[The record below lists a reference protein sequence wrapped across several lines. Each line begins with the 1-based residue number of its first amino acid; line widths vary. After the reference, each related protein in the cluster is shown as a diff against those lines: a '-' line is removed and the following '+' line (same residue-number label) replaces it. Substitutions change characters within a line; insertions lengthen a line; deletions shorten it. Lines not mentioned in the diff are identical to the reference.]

1 MDSINPP
8 GRSASG
14 WQAQNWPPV
23 ITHKSTPPFWLS
35 SPSAPASGGMKR
47 VSGYPLPGR
56 QLQAAGSQ
64 SLLQKA
70 LSTLQKQVEA
80 DSVQSPFPPE
90 APWTGAGRLPLPST
104 PPPPLQPRAAHSH
117 TTSIAPPDVSLT
129 QPTLPWSSSVDAK
142 HIQSM

>member
-1 MDSINPP
+1 MDSVNPP

-14 WQAQNWPPV
+14 WQAQNRPPV

-47 VSGYPLPGR
+47 VSGSPLPGR

-70 LSTLQKQVEA
+70 PSTLQKQVEA

-90 APWTGAGRLPLPST
+90 APCGSAALPST

-129 QPTLPWSSSVDAK
+129 QPTLPWSSSVDAE